1 MATQPTQNSVPS
13 ESPRDLKFNAGKIDE
28 FVTSLAE
35 WYIDR
40 FGIKHY
46 TIEGLKQLVLDQ
58 IYALGWN
65 LKGSFQGGGV
75 VENPGDLLQ
84 DTTTD
89 IWYRWDDLSSLPK
102 TVPSG
107 STPASAGGTGP
118 GKWQPVDVADVLRK
132 DLAKPTGASMV
143 GATNADGSTRTV
155 QEFLIANDTAEF
167 RAKNIAKLSSV
178 NYMIRTKQP
187 ITALFQGDSMTAGY
201 DQTSTDIV
209 PAENG
214 DWATHASMNY
224 PKRFCDFMLEQCG
237 VTVTPVYRAIS
248 GYTAQQAVQNSA
260 WQTNPNCDLAF
271 VMYGI
276 NDAGG
281 TDGATHESYMQNM
294 ETLIRRLI
302 KWGCG
307 VVVMTCAAGGQGAGN
322 PLYQIWAQQVK
333 NMAKVYGCR
342 HFDAHEVQYNRIFG
356 TVQSDNTHFNSIGY
370 ARLGEMLVSMCAA
383 GGLLETYETVKHEIQ
398 MWPGSQSNSVGFC
411 NPDGNMVTTFNAAT
425 YTNVGLQGAFPAAKR
440 CVVSFH
446 FYQSCEALEFDVV
459 GSWTDGGLNC
469 IAGNWY
475 NPGTVPYYDLSYT
488 LGNERSE
495 SITSSFVRSALYN
508 KDLNRNGQPKFIG
521 TLYGRGWKTI
531 TFHNALDGSASANQF
546 IQMLTLRPVSV
557 RKVNTNRRGAQVGSA
572 GVTRV
577 LVPSSDGTQS
587 AAPAAVSLTS
597 VVLPMPEGLNGIAK
611 DNKTQFYD
619 CAIAKVI
626 IKTVS
631 GTFGTQY
638 LEGAIYKSGTGVD
651 TYTMTVITQT
661 GGAAIWPS
669 FTFTRTQKQL
679 TNTYAAGS
687 IATNMPYRSV
697 SMTATDVANGSG
709 RAEMGDWLTISADW
723 TAVSGGAKTAYWN
736 IELWCIDFNGAPI
749 ASAI

>member
-281 TDGATHESYMQNM
+281 SDGATHESYMQNM

-342 HFDAHEVQYNRIFG
+342 HFDA
-356 TVQSDNTHFNSIGY
+356 
-370 ARLGEMLVSMCAA
+370 
-383 GGLLETYETVKHEIQ
+383 
-398 MWPGSQSNSVGFC
+398 
-411 NPDGNMVTTFNAAT
+411 
-425 YTNVGLQGAFPAAKR
+425 
-440 CVVSFH
+440 
-446 FYQSCEALEFDVV
+446 
-459 GSWTDGGLNC
+459 
-469 IAGNWY
+469 
-475 NPGTVPYYDLSYT
+475 
-488 LGNERSE
+488 
-495 SITSSFVRSALYN
+495 
-508 KDLNRNGQPKFIG
+508 
-521 TLYGRGWKTI
+521 
-531 TFHNALDGSASANQF
+531 
-546 IQMLTLRPVSV
+546 
-557 RKVNTNRRGAQVGSA
+557 
-572 GVTRV
+572 
-577 LVPSSDGTQS
+577 
-587 AAPAAVSLTS
+587 
-597 VVLPMPEGLNGIAK
+597 
-611 DNKTQFYD
+611 
-619 CAIAKVI
+619 
-626 IKTVS
+626 
-631 GTFGTQY
+631 
-638 LEGAIYKSGTGVD
+638 
-651 TYTMTVITQT
+651 
-661 GGAAIWPS
+661 
-669 FTFTRTQKQL
+669 
-679 TNTYAAGS
+679 
-687 IATNMPYRSV
+687 
-697 SMTATDVANGSG
+697 
-709 RAEMGDWLTISADW
+709 
-723 TAVSGGAKTAYWN
+723 
-736 IELWCIDFNGAPI
+736 
-749 ASAI
+749 